1 MNNDLIDYLLKSLL
15 DLPHSDRTPQNVK
28 KVLNLAA
35 EGAGAGAGADD
46 ALLLTAASTKTIDP
60 ACTLIRMEEVSKIVG
75 LARSTL
81 YKFLS
86 DPEND
91 FPRPVRL
98 SAATGKGAAVAW
110 VLAEV
115 QQWVRSRLS
124 SRCEYE
130 SRKGARS

>member
-15 DLPHSDRTPQNVK
+15 DLPPSDRTPQNVK
-28 KVLNLAA
+28 NVLNLAA
-35 EGAGAGAGADD
+35 EAAGADC
-46 ALLLTAASTKTIDP
+46 AQLLTATSIKTINP
-60 ACTLIRMEEVSKIVG
+60 ECTLIRMEEVSKIVG

-81 YKFLS
+81 YKFMS

-91 FPRPVRL
+91 FPRPVKL

-110 VLAEV
+110 VLSEV
-115 QQWVRSRLS
+115 HQWVRSRLA

-130 SRKGARS
+130 SRQGARP

>member
-28 KVLNLAA
+28 KVFNLAA
-35 EGAGAGAGADD
+35 EAAGVDD
-46 ALLLTAASTKTIDP
+46 APLLTAASTKTIDP

-115 QQWVRSRLS
+115 HQWVRSRLS